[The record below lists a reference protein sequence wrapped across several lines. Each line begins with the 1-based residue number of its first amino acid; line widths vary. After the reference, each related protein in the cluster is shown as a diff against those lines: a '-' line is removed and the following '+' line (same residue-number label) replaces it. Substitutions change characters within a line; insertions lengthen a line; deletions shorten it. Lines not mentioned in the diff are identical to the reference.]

1 MSNLFTLE
9 LQGGSS
15 PLARGTLSRHRAQ
28 LLKLGLIPARAGNT
42 WCSPARLI
50 WRGAHP
56 RSRGEHTRPMSLNL
70 LSGGSSP
77 LARGTQPRH
86 RLVVEHRGLIPAR
99 AGNTL
104 YTSRAG
110 SVVRAHP
117 RSRGEHRSSALQM
130 SSNSGSSPL
139 ARGTHRLDRHI
150 PRPKGLIPAR
160 AGNTAY
166 PDCAEVSRRAHP
178 RSRGEHFNF
187 EDGQTEK
194 AGSSPLARGTRSHL
208 RRLRLLHGLIPARAG
223 NTSASMRVE

>member
-1 MSNLFTLE
+1 MVNAAIARCQSAHPRSRGEHSIRSRSRSFFP
-9 LQGGSS
+9 GSS
-15 PLARGTLSRHRAQ
+15 PLARGTHGGQGVGKTTWR
-28 LLKLGLIPARAGNT
+28 LIPARAGNT
-42 WCSPARLI
+42 CRIFSPLNSK
-50 WRGAHP
+50 GAHP

-139 ARGTHRLDRHI
+139 ARGTQVECSADEFKL
-150 PRPKGLIPAR
+150 GLIPAR
-160 AGNTAY
+160 AGNTPSGQTHPTAK
-166 PDCAEVSRRAHP
+166 RAHP
-178 RSRGEHFNF
+178 RSRGEHRLSRLCRSFP
-187 EDGQTEK
+187 T
-194 AGSSPLARGTRSHL
+194 GSSPLARGTL
-208 RRLRLLHGLIPARAG
+208 QL
-223 NTSASMRVE
+223 